1 VVHEAERTPDKDV
14 MIRGAA
20 LCIDQCAGC
29 HMEDGGGLAHVFPP
43 LKDSAAVQAEN
54 PAAVLEAFVNGVHV
68 VATKDKPTGLSM
80 PAFGWKL
87 SNDEIADL
95 ATYIRNAWGN
105 HPDAASARKVAK
117 CATKVASC
125 CAVTR
130 PRRVSPRL
138 CAAPKT
144 IEPSPAPQGRDG
156 SFSRAPRRSFLDAKR
171 MGTS

>member
-1 VVHEAERTPDKDV
+1 
-14 MIRGAA
+14 
-20 LCIDQCAGC
+20 
-29 HMEDGGGLAHVFPP
+29 MEDGGGLAHVFPP

-105 HPDAASARKVAK
+105 HADAASARKVAK
-117 CATKVASC
+117 CATKVARLLRSNE
-125 CAVTR
+125 AT
-130 PRRVSPRL
+130 PRQ
-138 CAAPKT
+138 
-144 IEPSPAPQGRDG
+144 PSPMRGAQNNGAVASPAG
-156 SFSRAPRRSFLDAKR
+156 P
-171 MGTS
+171 

>member
-1 VVHEAERTPDKDV
+1 VVHEVERAPDKDV

-105 HPDAASARKVAK
+105 HADAASARKVAK
-117 CATKVASC
+117 CATKVARLLRSNEATPRQPSLMRGAQNNR
-125 CAVTR
+125 AV
-130 PRRVSPRL
+130 
-138 CAAPKT
+138 A
-144 IEPSPAPQGRDG
+144 SPAGP
-156 SFSRAPRRSFLDAKR
+156 
-171 MGTS
+171 